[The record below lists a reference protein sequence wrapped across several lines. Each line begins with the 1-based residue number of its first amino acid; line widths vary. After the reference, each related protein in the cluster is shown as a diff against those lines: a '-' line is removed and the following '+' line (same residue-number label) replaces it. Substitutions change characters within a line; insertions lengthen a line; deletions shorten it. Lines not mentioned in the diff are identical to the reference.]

1 MPRLERVKTSLETRS
16 LFGGFSQLKLTP
28 PNTKPSTPKRIGGKK
43 QPKVAQKSNRHHNLN
58 FERKVTMPEQKKKKT
73 GWWESIL
80 TGFEEGSLFG
90 GLSKMKPPPMNTKPS
105 SPKGSGAKA
114 NLKPPKK

>member
-28 PNTKPSTPKRIGGKK
+28 PNTKPS
-43 QPKVAQKSNRHHNLN
+43 
-58 FERKVTMPEQKKKKT
+58 
-73 GWWESIL
+73 
-80 TGFEEGSLFG
+80 
-90 GLSKMKPPPMNTKPS
+90 

-114 NLKPPKK
+114 NPKPPKK